1 MMKLIITLMGCGLP
15 AGKGRDSSE
24 KPGEDFVQGF
34 VPDLQR
40 IARAKIDIKT
50 ILMIAPIAFSFLM
63 FKLIYIFLKR

>member
-1 MMKLIITLMGCGLP
+1 LRFLHDEAYYNADGL
-15 AGKGRDSSE
+15 RDSSE